1 MKYKNSYFTSWGKK
15 IILGLLIGGILCLYL
30 LI

>member
-1 MKYKNSYFTSWGKK
+1 MKKRNSYFTSYGKK
-15 IILGLLIGGILCLYL
+15 VILVLLIGGILCLYL